1 MAGQR
6 KKVCCDYRGQ
16 NRRSGARG
24 CSYSSQVC
32 SGDSGAGAGRSS
44 CGCGARRRHCADP
57 DAEAIGKAERV
68 HWRAARDRCRDARG
82 GADGAG
88 RHGQQESCGRGSGC
102 GYAGGG
108 ILRRRWHDV
117 SGAAKTHSRQ
127 RHGIR
132 WRDLFCGAVLDR
144 SAMAAGRDSGS
155 CIAGAGSGR
164 RVLQRECRR
173 NGGGLRRGLPRERAH
188 LPDRR
193 TGSERCR
200 GSGDSVV
207 EHQAGAGHG
216 GGIDRERRH
225 AAETRSLQTGVEA
238 GSRQGADTARGG
250 SGSAAAVLSDEVELW
265 NRSDLRLRLG
275 IMSAGMKLQKE
286 ESKLNS
292 PLQSRMPAAPETFPG
307 IFWCPDLVSTRDLG
321 PQGVE
326 AVLHLAELMKSRPS
340 VFQRSLAGKQ
350 MVMFFEKPSLRT
362 RLTFEA
368 GMAGLGGTAMFV
380 DQSQSRLDARE
391 TLSDIAHNLERWVDV
406 IVLRT
411 FAQETIAGMA
421 RYASVPV
428 INALSDLEHP
438 CQALADY
445 FTLQERFGDLKNI
458 TLAYVGD
465 GNNVAHSLLLTCAC
479 LGSSIRIATPKGY
492 SPNAQIVADARK
504 IAKQTG
510 AQIELLADPHAA
522 VAGVDAVYTDAWA
535 SMGQENEAGQRG
547 EIFPPYQ
554 VNVELMAEAAPH
566 AAFMHCL
573 PAHRGEEVT
582 DEVMDSDNSVI
593 FEQAE
598 NRLHVQKSILYLL
611 LGGAVR
617 LPVRSAHA

>member
-1 MAGQR
+1 
-6 KKVCCDYRGQ
+6 
-16 NRRSGARG
+16 
-24 CSYSSQVC
+24 
-32 SGDSGAGAGRSS
+32 
-44 CGCGARRRHCADP
+44 
-57 DAEAIGKAERV
+57 
-68 HWRAARDRCRDARG
+68 
-82 GADGAG
+82 
-88 RHGQQESCGRGSGC
+88 
-102 GYAGGG
+102 
-108 ILRRRWHDV
+108 
-117 SGAAKTHSRQ
+117 
-127 RHGIR
+127 
-132 WRDLFCGAVLDR
+132 
-144 SAMAAGRDSGS
+144 
-155 CIAGAGSGR
+155 
-164 RVLQRECRR
+164 
-173 NGGGLRRGLPRERAH
+173 
-188 LPDRR
+188 
-193 TGSERCR
+193 
-200 GSGDSVV
+200 
-207 EHQAGAGHG
+207 
-216 GGIDRERRH
+216 
-225 AAETRSLQTGVEA
+225 
-238 GSRQGADTARGG
+238 
-250 SGSAAAVLSDEVELW
+250 
-265 NRSDLRLRLG
+265 
-275 IMSAGMKLQKE
+275 
-286 ESKLNS
+286 LNS
-292 PLQSRMPAAPETFPG
+292 PLQSKAPAAPETFPG

-321 PQGVE
+321 PQGVQ

-368 GMAGLGGTAMFV
+368 GMTSLGGTAIFV

-411 FAQETIAGMA
+411 FAQETLEGMA

-445 FTLQERFGDLKNI
+445 FTLQERFGDLKRI
-458 TLAYVGD
+458 SLAYVGD

-510 AQIELLADPHAA
+510 ARIELLTEPHAA

-535 SMGQENEAGQRG
+535 SMGQEHEAAQRA
-547 EIFPPYQ
+547 EIFQQYQ
-554 VNVELMAEAAPH
+554 VNRQLMAEATPH

-582 DEVMDSDNSVI
+582 DAVMDSENSVI